1 MLIVNPFGMTITQK
15 AVLNKK
21 IRRVN
26 LVFSPYVS
34 PSCVPIG
41 IASLKS
47 YIEEKTRDVRVK
59 NIDLNIEFVNK
70 LVDGKTDRLCE
81 ICSMNEHLGQK
92 PFRQQMSGQY
102 AELLKAA
109 RNLTKDKDKFYDKD
123 LFVRQIQ
130 PLQLLILKYFSCFSN
145 ILRQYLEG
153 KTPNEASIH
162 DLFKDELK
170 RTMEEQPD
178 MVGFSALTY
187 TQIGSSIALAKIVKE
202 AFGIPV
208 VLGGP
213 AFFNLDLKELMEAF
227 DFLDFIVVKE
237 GEEALL
243 ELIKALNGTVDYE
256 QVPNL
261 VWRKNGEIVFNKE
274 KVIENLDELPTPDFS
289 DLRLN
294 NYYSPELI
302 LPISSARGCP
312 WNLCKFC
319 QLNIQYGGKHRQR
332 SIEKVIDDIKTLKK
346 KYKANN
352 FFFTDSEISAARLR
366 EIGRSLSKENL
377 KIYFGCYARPT
388 KDLSLEVLDDAY
400 KGGCRFLQ
408 LGIESLSDDYLKL
421 VQKGTTRDS
430 IIDVL
435 SNADKLGI
443 GLLCYMLGG
452 IPSQTSREI
461 LSDAKEI
468 TALQKQHNIFS
479 VMYCLYSLAT
489 FQQFYSEREE
499 YGIEITGRRVA
510 FSTKD
515 LKIVHMN
522 DTLQFNYKDKSAYGL
537 LSDCDCIEVDSPL
550 VAVMQMAKMN
560 QLLGINGDNMSFI
573 SIINDLLFE
582 TQLLYSKKN

>member
-1 MLIVNPFGMTITQK
+1 MSITQK
-15 AVLNKK
+15 AVQNRK

-26 LVFSPYVS
+26 LVFPPYVS

-47 YIEEKTRDVRVK
+47 YIEEKTRDVHVR
-59 NIDLNIEFVNK
+59 NIDLNIEFINK
-70 LVDGKTDRLCE
+70 LVDGKTEKICD

-92 PFRQQMSGQY
+92 PFKQQMSKQY
-102 AELLKAA
+102 AELLKSA
-109 RNLTKDKDKFYDKD
+109 RNLTKDKTRFCDKD
-123 LFVRQIQ
+123 LFVRQLQ
-130 PLQLLILKYFSCFSN
+130 PLQLFLLKYFSCFSN

-153 KTPNEASIH
+153 RILNEASIS
-162 DLFKDELK
+162 DLFRDEQ
-170 RTMEEQPD
+170 RRITEEHPD
-178 MVGFSALTY
+178 IIGFSALTY

-202 AFGIPV
+202 KTGITV

-227 DFLDFIVVKE
+227 DFLDFIVIKE

-243 ELIKALNGTVDYE
+243 ELIKALDGKIDFE

-261 VWRKNGEIVFNKE
+261 VWRKNGEIIFNSE
-274 KVIENLDELPTPDFS
+274 KIIENLDELPTPDFS

-294 NYYSPELI
+294 SYYSPELI

-332 SIEKVIDDIKTLKK
+332 SIEKVVNDIKILKQK
-346 KYKANN
+346 HKASH

-366 EIGRSLSKENL
+366 EIGQSLSKENMQ
-377 KIYFGCYARPT
+377 IYFGCYARPT
-388 KDLSLEVLDDAY
+388 KDLNWEVLNAAY
-400 KGGCRFLQ
+400 QGGCRFLQ
-408 LGIESLSDDYLKL
+408 LGIESLSDDYLRL
-421 VQKGTTRDS
+421 VQKGTTRES
-430 IIDVL
+430 ILDVL
-435 SNADKLGI
+435 RNADKLGI

-452 IPSQTSREI
+452 IPSQTSQEL

-468 TALQKQHNIFS
+468 TALQKQYNIFS

-489 FQQFYSEREE
+489 FQQFYLERER
-499 YGIEITGRRVA
+499 YGIEIAGRRIA

-515 LKIVHMN
+515 LEIVHMN
-522 DTLQFNYKDKSAYGL
+522 DTLQYNYKDRTAYGL
-537 LSDCDCIEVDSPL
+537 LKDCDCIEVDSPL
-550 VAVMQMAKMN
+550 MAVMQMAKMN
-560 QLLGINGDNMSFI
+560 QLLGINGDNISFI

-582 TQLLYSKKN
+582 TQLLYCIKD